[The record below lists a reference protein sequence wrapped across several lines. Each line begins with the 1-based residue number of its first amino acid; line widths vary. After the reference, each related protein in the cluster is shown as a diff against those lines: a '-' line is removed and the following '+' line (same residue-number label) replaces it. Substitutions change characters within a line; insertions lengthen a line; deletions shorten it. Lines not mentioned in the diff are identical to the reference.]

1 MIKKKINILNT
12 VFYIL
17 IILGTLLLLIN
28 PKIVIDY
35 IKNAV
40 NLCFNILI
48 PSIFPLLVFSSL
60 FIETGLANDIGKL
73 FNKIIKPIF
82 NLNGSCAIAII
93 LGIIAG
99 YPIGAK
105 IALDLYNN
113 GNCNKSEAERILA
126 FCNNCSPSFIIGGI
140 GVAIFGSVKIGALL
154 YFSQIVASI
163 IVGIAFGHLWKDNLN
178 NNSYS
183 NIIFKRKSI
192 VNSLVISVKSSAINM
207 AYICGFVCFFSVI
220 IGLVNGYMI
229 FDNISVFLSNFLPI
243 SRVYIKQLLVGFL
256 ELANGVNASTTIP
269 SAIQLFILAIVIGWS
284 GLSVHFQVFAILSNS
299 CLNKRAYIIGKT
311 LQGFLSAFITLI
323 FLYIFN

>member
-93 LGIIAG
+93 LGVIAG

-140 GVAIFGSVKIGALL
+140 GIAIFSDYKIGAIL

-163 IVGIAFGHLWKDNLN
+163 IVGIAFGHLWKDNLS
-178 NNSYS
+178 NNSLN
-183 NIIFKRKSI
+183 NIKFERKSI
-192 VNSLVISVKSSAINM
+192 VNSLVVSVKSAAINM
-207 AYICGFVCFFSVI
+207 AYICGFVCFFSVV
-220 IGLVNGYMI
+220 IGLINGYMI
-229 FDNISVFLSNFLPI
+229 FDNISVFLSSFLPVSSI
-243 SRVYIKQLLVGFL
+243 YIKQFFIGFV
-256 ELANGVNASTTIP
+256 ELANGINASTTIP
-269 SAIQLFILAIVIGWS
+269 SAMQLFIIAIILGWS

-299 CLNKRAYIIGKT
+299 KLNKKAYIIGKT
-311 LQGFLSAFITLI
+311 AQGLLSAFITII
-323 FLYIFN
+323 FFYIFN